1 MSSLD
6 ESIKTIAVATQDV
19 KQIHELDAAVEIG
32 VSNHR
37 DVTLL
42 ERHVPSGARPASA
55 SACITIARNEGED
68 AG

>member
-1 MSSLD
+1 MNQGWLV
-6 ESIKTIAVATQDV
+6 TIAVTAQDV

-42 ERHVPSGARPASA
+42 ERYVPSGARSACASA
-55 SACITIARNEGED
+55 RIAIAGDEGED